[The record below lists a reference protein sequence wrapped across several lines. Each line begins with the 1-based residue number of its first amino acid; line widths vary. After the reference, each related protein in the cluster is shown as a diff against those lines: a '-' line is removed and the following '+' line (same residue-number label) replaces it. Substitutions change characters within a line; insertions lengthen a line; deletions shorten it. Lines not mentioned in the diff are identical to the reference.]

1 MIADLRGY
9 TAFTDQHGDE
19 ASAVVTER
27 FAAIADEIV
36 EARAGAVVE
45 TRGDEVL
52 AEFDSPRASIR
63 AAVDLHLG
71 IERSDDL
78 PLKAGIGLDVGEA
91 VPVGEGFRGGAIN
104 IAARLCAR
112 ARPGETLITQELA
125 HLAGFIDGVLL
136 EHARPVR
143 LKGISRPIRY
153 FVATAV
159 PIDEGSL
166 GLSVQDE
173 ANYESQVNWQ
183 TLRAV
188 VESNKAILYIQESDP
203 EDPSISRTTYV
214 APGQTELFGYSIDEV
229 RRDPLLWRN
238 LVHPEDRERVFAED
252 AESNL
257 GDAAEIS
264 LEYRM
269 IHADGHVVWVQDEA
283 RAVRTRNKVTWHGVL
298 LDITDRK
305 TRTTAEHD

>member
-1 MIADLRGY
+1 MTSVDIRRRSGGVRAFMIADLRGY

-173 ANYESQVNWQ
+173 AN
-183 TLRAV
+183 
-188 VESNKAILYIQESDP
+188 
-203 EDPSISRTTYV
+203 
-214 APGQTELFGYSIDEV
+214 
-229 RRDPLLWRN
+229 
-238 LVHPEDRERVFAED
+238 
-252 AESNL
+252 
-257 GDAAEIS
+257 
-264 LEYRM
+264 
-269 IHADGHVVWVQDEA
+269 
-283 RAVRTRNKVTWHGVL
+283 
-298 LDITDRK
+298 
-305 TRTTAEHD
+305 